1 MACGGASDAD
11 KVAVMKREQR
21 TTLRGPARS
30 GTVIAAVGGA
40 SGVGAIDF
48 AQTQQLFRPSM

>member
-1 MACGGASDAD
+1 MACGGASDAG
-11 KVAVMKREQR
+11 KLAVTKREER

-30 GTVIAAVGGA
+30 GIVIAVVGGV